1 MKSLSFKLYIFFT
14 VFVGSSLASFLGVS
28 LSADSFWGSIHYR
41 TLPLLLL
48 YYLLS
53 KHVNFLLREKLMI
66 LLCLCMLV
74 IASLM
79 NRSAMFAVLVN
90 NAIEPV
96 LLIALLRKSPNSCVA
111 YIRKVFLIFFV
122 VECSV
127 AWIEFITRTII
138 FADLSDMNQ
147 SSLQYMFDN
156 EMRAYSLH
164 GHPLQNAFLV
174 SILSFFFLTTKGKVL
189 YRYGLF
195 FMGFLTLF
203 AFNTRSSI
211 YLMAVF
217 FAIVLLHD
225 FRSGALSKQ
234 QKTFVLIFI
243 GIAVCLL
250 SYMIIKYQFGNRL
263 FEYSMSTK
271 DDSSNTRYML
281 VGIISNLP
289 IREFLFGMNNGIT
302 LITSKYALFAIE
314 NSLANFIVTNGF
326 IYTLLWCVL
335 IYFCMKTIN
344 EDSKKFNLSFL
355 VFFGL
360 LNANNAL
367 MTEAPIVIFY
377 VLALYSLD
385 ELNLGKHF
393 IKR

>member
-48 YYLLS
+48 CYLMS

-111 YIRKVFLIFFV
+111 YIRKVFLIFFF

-127 AWIEFITRTII
+127 AWIEFITRTVI

-174 SILSFFFLTTKGKVL
+174 SILSFFFLTAKGKVL

-195 FMGFLTLF
+195 F
-203 AFNTRSSI
+203 
-211 YLMAVF
+211 
-217 FAIVLLHD
+217 
-225 FRSGALSKQ
+225 
-234 QKTFVLIFI
+234 
-243 GIAVCLL
+243 
-250 SYMIIKYQFGNRL
+250 IICF
-263 FEYSMSTK
+263 
-271 DDSSNTRYML
+271 
-281 VGIISNLP
+281 
-289 IREFLFGMNNGIT
+289 
-302 LITSKYALFAIE
+302 
-314 NSLANFIVTNGF
+314 
-326 IYTLLWCVL
+326 
-335 IYFCMKTIN
+335 
-344 EDSKKFNLSFL
+344 
-355 VFFGL
+355 
-360 LNANNAL
+360 
-367 MTEAPIVIFY
+367 
-377 VLALYSLD
+377 
-385 ELNLGKHF
+385 
-393 IKR
+393 